1 MFNHEFDNLRKEI
14 MCLLASVIMFV
25 VISDIKIK
33 SDSVDDFKKWFSESN
48 KIVSKFDGFV
58 NRRLLETSDGKH
70 RVLVEFENLDKFSQM
85 HKSPEHEKLHST
97 AATFMEKLP
106 EPRFFTVVSQ

>member
-1 MFNHEFDNLRKEI
+1 
-14 MCLLASVIMFV
+14 MCPLCSKPMFV

-33 SDSVDDFKKWFSESN
+33 PDSVDDFKKWFSESN

-70 RVLVEFENLDKFSQM
+70 RVLVEFENLEKFSQM

-97 AATFMEKLP
+97 ASTYMERLP
-106 EPRFFTVVSQ
+106 EPKFFNVVSQ